1 MKLRTKRCGFS
12 WSVFFRHFEHH
23 KPSAILF
30 QFIVEKA
37 GISMADYVEKNM
49 YKYVSFILWTVL
61 LTYHNFFCQLS
72 NSLLSFAAQQWYI
85 QHTSGYNTK
94 IQSHHKPQLWND
106 KVESLLH

>member
-37 GISMADYVEKNM
+37 GISMADYVEKNICINM
-49 YKYVSFILWTVL
+49 YL
-61 LTYHNFFCQLS
+61 LFCE
-72 NSLLSFAAQQWYI
+72 LSFKHITIFFASSQI
-85 QHTSGYNTK
+85 HF
-94 IQSHHKPQLWND
+94 
-106 KVESLLH
+106 

>member
-49 YKYVSFILWTVL
+49 YKYVSFFSVNCPFNISQFFLPALKFTFKFCSPTVVYPTHFRL
-61 LTYHNFFCQLS
+61 
-72 NSLLSFAAQQWYI
+72 
-85 QHTSGYNTK
+85 
-94 IQSHHKPQLWND
+94 
-106 KVESLLH
+106 